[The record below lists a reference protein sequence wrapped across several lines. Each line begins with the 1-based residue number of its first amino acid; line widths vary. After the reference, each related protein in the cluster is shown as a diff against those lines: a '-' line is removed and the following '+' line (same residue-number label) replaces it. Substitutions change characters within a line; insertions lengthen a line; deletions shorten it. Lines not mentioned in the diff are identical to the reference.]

1 MDYEGVQAD
10 DGAVEARPE
19 QTLPEETVDHVS
31 DPRGSDPP
39 GPVRHPRHLLLD
51 LLASLY

>member
-1 MDYEGVQAD
+1 MDYEGVD
-10 DGAVEARPE
+10 DRAVEAHPE

-31 DPRGSDPP
+31 DPCGNDPR